1 MDESLDI
8 LINETQEIEDDN
20 YKFNLDIDEK
30 KRNIYSIIS
39 FIIGIILNIILI
51 INVENNNVINL
62 FLFLMNNLCILA
74 IYIFTYKDKYYNLI
88 TKNIILLILLLISI
102 FFEFIIYLK
111 NDNKITLIF
120 ILVIKNII
128 ILYYLY
134 NTIKIDISEICYCKM

>member
-8 LINETQEIEDDN
+8 LINETQETENDN
-20 YKFNLDIDEK
+20 YKFNLNIDEK
-30 KRNIYSIIS
+30 TRNIYSIIS
-39 FIIGIILNIILI
+39 FIVGIILNIILI
-51 INVENNNVINL
+51 INVENTNVINL

-88 TKNIILLILLLISI
+88 TKNIILLILLLVSI

-120 ILVIKNII
+120 ILIIKNII

-134 NTIKIDISEICYCKM
+134 NTIKIDINEIC